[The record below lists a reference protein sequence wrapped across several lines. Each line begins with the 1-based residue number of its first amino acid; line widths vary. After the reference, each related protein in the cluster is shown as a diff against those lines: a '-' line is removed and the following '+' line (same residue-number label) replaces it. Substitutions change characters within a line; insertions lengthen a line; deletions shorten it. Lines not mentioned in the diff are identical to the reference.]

1 MTLPEVDSFV
11 RSELARWGDMI
22 KRVGLGK
29 E

>member
-11 RSELARWGDMI
+11 RSELLRWGDMI
-22 KRVGLGK
+22 KTVGLEK